1 MTSTI
6 KEHPKKMYLYRPT
19 KRGHGESMD
28 NLLNQDDEE
37 RIYNGGLISFFES
50 DGSYRDPYPIDSN

>member
-1 MTSTI
+1 
-6 KEHPKKMYLYRPT
+6 MYLYRPT

-37 RIYNGGLISFFES
+37 RVYNGGLISFFES
-50 DGSYRDPYPIDSN
+50 DGSYRDLYPLDSI